1 VGRGGFEMGKHAL
14 VADDEH
20 HVVDVVKSMLARRD
34 FRVTVA
40 SDGIEA
46 LAKIREDPPDILL
59 LDIMMPKMDGATLA
73 QKLRESPETAPIPIV
88 FLTGLVGVE
97 EPQRRGARFGGQ
109 LYLAKPFDADQL
121 FEVIELALAAP

>member
-1 VGRGGFEMGKHAL
+1 MGGVVSEMPKHAL

-20 HVVDVVKSMLARRD
+20 HVVDVVKSMLLRRD
-34 FRVTVA
+34 FIVTSA
-40 SDGIEA
+40 ADGAQA
-46 LAKIREDPPDILL
+46 LAKVRENPPDILL

-73 QKLRESPETAPIPIV
+73 QKLRESPDTAHIPIV

-97 EPQRRGARFGGQ
+97 ESQRRGARFGGQ

-121 FEVIELALAAP
+121 FEVIDLALAES